1 MLNEAAFFET
11 VLISELQDAPAERMV
26 CFVGALSAARGAG
39 GGGAAAAA
47 AAADEADDGYILT
60 LRDGSGGGG
69 SDSVRVDTRNVIVPV
84 CAPLALLR
92 VHGVTRG
99 GGGVPLVRATVLC
112 GVEELD
118 LAGWRSMLV
127 LRRAVLARQGLLDAG
142 SLGARALAAEAAC
155 ASAAVAAA
163 AASPAPAPAFAPP
176 AGVSSVSALRAR
188 GRATWPS
195 AAAGDLD
202 SQSSPQPQLA
212 DASAASPPAEEAP
225 RRLRGRPPR
234 GGGSIGGDEHVT
246 QPLAET

>member
-39 GGGAAAAA
+39 AAAAA
-47 AAADEADDGYILT
+47 TAAADDEADDGYILT
-60 LRDGSGGGG
+60 LRDGSGG
-69 SDSVRVDTRNVIVPV
+69 SDAVRVDTRNVIVPV

-127 LRRAVLARQGLLDAG
+127 LRRAVLARQGLLEAG
-142 SLGARALAAEAAC
+142 SLGARALAAAEAAS

-163 AASPAPAPAFAPP
+163 APAPALACAPP
-176 AGVSSVSALRAR
+176 AGVSSASALRAR

-195 AAAGDLD
+195 AAAGDFD
-202 SQSSPQPQLA
+202 SQSSPQPQSA

-234 GGGSIGGDEHVT
+234 GGGIGGDEHVT